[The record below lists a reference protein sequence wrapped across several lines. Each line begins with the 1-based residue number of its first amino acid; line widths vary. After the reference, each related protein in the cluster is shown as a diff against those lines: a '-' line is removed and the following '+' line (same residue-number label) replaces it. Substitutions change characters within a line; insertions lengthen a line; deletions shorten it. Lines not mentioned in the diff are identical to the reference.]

1 MKKIMMILMIAIAAT
16 SVVFGQTKMSDAEKT
31 KAQLIKLEKQAWESW
46 KNSNGSYFQSYLAD
60 SVVVVR
66 ASGTFD
72 KAQVVKSFSSGDCE
86 VRSVSLD
93 DFKLVM
99 PQEKTAILT
108 YRAVQDVTCGGMILP
123 STVWASTVL
132 IKKNGNWLATFHQ
145 ETPAAQ

>member
-1 MKKIMMILMIAIAAT
+1 MKRMLIIMVMAIAAS
-16 SVVFGQTKMSDAEKT
+16 SVAFGQTKMSDAEKT
-31 KAQLIKLEKQAWESW
+31 KAQLIKLEKRAWESW

-72 KAQVVKSFSSGDCE
+72 KAQVIKSFSSGDCE

-123 STVWASTVL
+123 SKFWASTVL
-132 IKKNGNWLATFHQ
+132 IKKNEIWLARFH
-145 ETPAAQ
+145 

>member
-1 MKKIMMILMIAIAAT
+1 MKKTMMILMIAIAAT

-31 KAQLIKLEKQAWESW
+31 KAQLIKMEKQAWESW
-46 KNSNGSYFQSYLAD
+46 KNSNGNYFKSYLAD
-60 SVVVVR
+60 TAVIVR
-66 ASGTFD
+66 ASGRFD
-72 KAQVVKSFSSGDCE
+72 KAQTVKSFSSGSCE

-93 DFKLVM
+93 NFNLVM

-108 YRAVQDVTCGGMILP
+108 YKAVQDVTCDGTLLP

-145 ETPAAQ
+145 ETPTAK

>member
-1 MKKIMMILMIAIAAT
+1 MKKIMLILMIAIVAT
-16 SVVFGQTKMSDAEKT
+16 SVVFGQTKMSEAEKT
-31 KAQLIKLEKQAWESW
+31 KAQLIKMEKQAWESW

-60 SVVVVR
+60 TAVGVR

-72 KAQVVKSFSSGDCE
+72 KAQMVKAFSSGSCE

-99 PQEKTAILT
+99 PQGKTAILT
-108 YRAVQDVTCGGMILP
+108 YKAVQDANCDGVIVP

>member
-1 MKKIMMILMIAIAAT
+1 MKKTMMILIIAIVAT
-16 SVVFGQTKMSDAEKT
+16 LVTFGQTKISDAEKT

-46 KNSNGSYFQSYLAD
+46 KNSNGGYFQSYLAD
-60 SVVVVR
+60 TAVGVR
-66 ASGTFD
+66 ASGIFD
-72 KAQVVKSFSSGDCE
+72 KAQMVKAFSSGSCV

-99 PQEKTAILT
+99 PKEKTAILT
-108 YRAVQDVTCGGMILP
+108 YKAVQDATCGGEPVP